1 MGEKKKQILFA
12 PCTGLSL
19 KHVKICFSLKLQSFP
34 YSLIFLITL
43 RLLITSSALF
53 FSCMTGFLISSDINT
68 GIILWLQQ
76 FLAIFIKRFIHSV
89 RFWVAIIWQLVIPM
103 IFVLWGLLVAE
114 FVPGTT
120 SDPPNRLISV
130 PNSAPSVENI
140 TFFWASFLPEGD
152 NRVFFNVSH

>member
-1 MGEKKKQILFA
+1 
-12 PCTGLSL
+12 
-19 KHVKICFSLKLQSFP
+19 
-34 YSLIFLITL
+34 
-43 RLLITSSALF
+43 
-53 FSCMTGFLISSDINT
+53 MTGFLISSDINT

-152 NRVFFNVSH
+152 NRIFFNVSH